1 MVLLICQGRDASVF
15 GSLAPEP
22 EIQVMDGGLSRMQF
36 SIQLFLP
43 KEMVE
48 GKLKEM
54 NVSLFGLLD
63 ESKKRAEPVFDLVNG
78 AVPCIPVAPDTVVPV
93 SELGM
98 DESSSE
104 EEEGGGGRVSI
115 S

>member
-54 NVSLFGLLD
+54 NCVLVLD
-63 ESKKRAEPVFDLVNG
+63 ESRKRAEPVFDLVNG